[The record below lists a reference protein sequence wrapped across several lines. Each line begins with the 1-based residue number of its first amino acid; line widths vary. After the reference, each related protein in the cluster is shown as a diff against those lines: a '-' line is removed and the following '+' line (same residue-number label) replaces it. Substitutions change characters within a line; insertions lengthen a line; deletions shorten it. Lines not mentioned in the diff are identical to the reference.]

1 MNRYGARGGRVRGE
15 ADLNDRAWIAT
26 PHIAPDHRGPVGRA
40 FAPMP
45 APAAIG
51 PAVAALT
58 RIAAAT
64 PGAPAV
70 VDGTAVTRFDALVA
84 ATARIAAAL
93 AGRPGGRFAIL
104 LPNGAAYVASV
115 FAGLAAQRVSVLL
128 DAAYPDARNAA
139 LAAAAGIDCLVTT
152 AVLAPA
158 IDWPG
163 VTIVTVDSLLDGGP
177 VPALPAATLDLDA
190 PAFMLSTSG
199 SSGAPKLIVHS
210 QATMLHWA
218 RTTHNALHVTPADRA
233 LSLSSMSSLGGFT
246 ALLSYPLAGA
256 AMQVHDLGA
265 GGIGGL
271 LDVLRQGRVTILRAA
286 PSLLR
291 GLARLPG
298 VAAAL
303 AGLRIVQ
310 SYGEPLL
317 LDDVAALRAVLPAD
331 CLIRTTYGS
340 TEASGLSW
348 FARADD
354 AQDALRV
361 PTGALM
367 PDTEAAIVDAMGGDC
382 ARGET
387 GELVIR
393 SRYNGLGEWLDGRL
407 VAARLPADADADA
420 SDPQARVYAT
430 GDLARCDADGV
441 FVVVGRA
448 DRMLNLNGVRIEPAE
463 IERALAGL
471 PGVAEAEV
479 VACRRGG
486 ADTLTGFVVAGGA
499 PLDLPALKA
508 ALRGLLPAAMVPARL
523 IALPALPRLPG
534 GKVDTQALLAL
545 AGAA

>member
-1 MNRYGARGGRVRGE
+1 
-15 ADLNDRAWIAT
+15 
-26 PHIAPDHRGPVGRA
+26 
-40 FAPMP
+40 MP

-51 PAVAALT
+51 PAVSALT

-64 PGAPAV
+64 PDAPAV
-70 VDGTAVTRFDALVA
+70 LDGAAVTPFDALVA
-84 ATARIAAAL
+84 TTARIADAL
-93 AGRPGGRFAIL
+93 ADGPGSRFGIL
-104 LPNGAAYVASV
+104 LPNGASYVASV
-115 FAGLAAQRVSVLL
+115 FAGLAAQRLSVLL
-128 DAAYPDARNAA
+128 DAAYPAPRNAA
-139 LAAAAGIDCLVTT
+139 LAAAAGIDRVVTT
-152 AVLAPA
+152 AALAA
-158 IDWPG
+158 TIDWPG
-163 VTIVTVDSLLDGGP
+163 VAILDVDSLTGP
-177 VPALPAATLDLDA
+177 APALPAATLDLDA

-199 SSGAPKLIVHS
+199 SSGMPKLIVHS

-256 AMQVHDLGA
+256 AMQVHDLAA

-271 LDVLRQGRVTILRAA
+271 LAVLRQGQVTILRAA

-303 AGLRIVQ
+303 AALRVVQ

-317 LDDVAALRAVLPAD
+317 LNDVAALRAVLPAG

-348 FARADD
+348 FARPGDG
-354 AQDALRV
+354 QDALRV
-361 PTGALM
+361 PTGTLM
-367 PDTEAAIVDAMGGDC
+367 PDTEAAIVDAAGGDC

-407 VAARLPADADADA
+407 APGRLPADAGN
-420 SDPQARVYAT
+420 PRLRVYAT
-430 GDLARCDADGV
+430 GDLARCDAEGV

-479 VACRRGG
+479 VVCRRGG
-486 ADTLTGFVVAGGA
+486 TDSLTGFVVAGGA
-499 PLDLPALKA
+499 ALDLAALKV

-534 GKVDTQALLAL
+534 GKVDTPALLAL
-545 AGAA
+545 AAA